1 MKSIRTKIMVGIVCT
16 VTVFLLI
23 VGGVSINMSYS
34 SSVSQLE
41 GTMKNTA
48 AIAASRIEKELE
60 AYRNVAI
67 SFGARS
73 DIAGN
78 TLTAE
83 EKETLMNQWA
93 QKYNMTRSNI
103 LDANGIGLLDGNDY
117 SDRDYYT
124 ECMKGNSY
132 ISTPVVSK
140 VTGKLTIIVAA
151 PLWENGV
158 VDSKV
163 IGVVYFVPQET
174 FLNDIVNSI
183 SISENGNAYMLDKN
197 GNTIAHEDIQVVR
210 NQENTIA
217 DSKNDPSLKDLAAY
231 ESKMIAGES
240 GSGTYK
246 YNGVAKYIA
255 YSPVA
260 NTDGWSVA
268 INAPVSDF
276 TQAIIQAIWVVVAL
290 VIVSIIAAMLISFR
304 LAVFISKPI
313 TLCANRLNLLAE
325 GDLRTPVPQITTKDE
340 TGVLA
345 KSTGIIVD
353 TLSALIDDECYLL
366 ESMAAGNFDVDSKD
380 KSLYRGDFTTLLT
393 SIENII
399 DKLSDTLHQ
408 INIAADQVSA
418 GSDQV
423 SAGAQALSQ
432 GATEQASS
440 VQELAATIT
449 EISNN
454 TLNTSNAAR
463 QASDTATNAGNQ
475 LMTTKD
481 KMGELVSAMQ
491 DIKNSSNQIRN
502 IIKTIE
508 DIAFQTNILA
518 LNAAVE
524 AARAGAAG
532 RGFAVVADE
541 VRNLASKS
549 SEASKNTSALIADSI
564 VSVERG
570 SNIVDEVAGLMDT
583 TAEGARAAV
592 AIMDTISQETDNEAQ
607 AIKQVTV
614 GIDQISSV
622 VQTNSATAEQSAAAS
637 EELSGQANMLRELIS
652 GFKLRNVSTGSSW
665 QSFGMSDSASNT
677 SDRESVPFGSDKY

>member
-1 MKSIRTKIMVGIVCT
+1 MKSIRTKIMAGIVCT
-16 VTVFLLI
+16 VTAFLLI
-23 VGGVSINMSYS
+23 VGGVSIYMSYS

-41 GTMKNTA
+41 DSMKTTA
-48 AIAASRIEKELE
+48 TITASRIEKELE
-60 AYRNVAI
+60 AYQNVAI

-83 EKETLMNQWA
+83 EKATLMNQWA

-140 VTGKLTIIVAA
+140 VTGELTIIVAA

-158 VDSKV
+158 VDSNV
-163 IGVVYFVPQET
+163 IGVVYFVPRET
-174 FLNDIVNSI
+174 FLNDIVSSI
-183 SISENGNAYMLDKN
+183 HISENGSAYMLDKN
-197 GNTIAHEDIQVVR
+197 GNTIAHEDIQMVR
-210 NQENTIA
+210 NQDNTIA

-240 GSGTYK
+240 GSGTYE
-246 YNGVAKYIA
+246 YNGETKYIA

-276 TQAIIQAIWVVVAL
+276 TQATVQAIWVVIAL
-290 VIVSIIAAMLISFR
+290 VIVSIIVAVLIGFR
-304 LAVFISKPI
+304 LAALISKPI

-440 VQELAATIT
+440 VEELAATIAD
-449 EISNN
+449 ISSQVTRNAENAKQASQKAN
-454 TLNTSNAAR
+454 TLGVELDEGTRQMNEMTAAM
-463 QASDTATNAGNQ
+463 D
-475 LMTTKD
+475 
-481 KMGELVSAMQ
+481 E
-491 DIKNSSNQIRN
+491 IRGKSQEIGK

-549 SEASKNTSALIADSI
+549 ADASKETSALIEDSVRAVENGSRVAAETAKTIMTVAEESRSI
-564 VSVERG
+564 VTT
-570 SNIVDEVAGLMDT
+570 IDE
-583 TAEGARAAV
+583 
-592 AIMDTISQETDNEAQ
+592 IAQ
-607 AIKQVTV
+607 ASMQQADAVVQVTQ
-614 GIDQISSV
+614 GMDQISSV
-622 VQTNSATAEQSAAAS
+622 VQTNSATAEESAAAS
-637 EELSGQANMLRELIS
+637 EELSSQASMLKELVGQFSFSEE
-652 GFKLRNVSTGSSW
+652 GGNVLTNNQHAVFRGSSFP
-665 QSFGMSDSASNT
+665 QDDSC
-677 SDRESVPFGSDKY
+677 DDKY

>member
-1 MKSIRTKIMVGIVCT
+1 MLLSATSLGHCT
-16 VTVFLLI
+16 GHL
-23 VGGVSINMSYS
+23 GC
-34 SSVSQLE
+34 
-41 GTMKNTA
+41 
-48 AIAASRIEKELE
+48 
-60 AYRNVAI
+60 
-67 SFGARS
+67 
-73 DIAGN
+73 
-78 TLTAE
+78 
-83 EKETLMNQWA
+83 
-93 QKYNMTRSNI
+93 
-103 LDANGIGLLDGNDY
+103 
-117 SDRDYYT
+117 DRPGDRFHY
-124 ECMKGNSY
+124 CGC
-132 ISTPVVSK
+132 
-140 VTGKLTIIVAA
+140 
-151 PLWENGV
+151 
-158 VDSKV
+158 
-163 IGVVYFVPQET
+163 
-174 FLNDIVNSI
+174 
-183 SISENGNAYMLDKN
+183 
-197 GNTIAHEDIQVVR
+197 
-210 NQENTIA
+210 A
-217 DSKNDPSLKDLAAY
+217 DRLP
-231 ESKMIAGES
+231 S
-240 GSGTYK
+240 GS
-246 YNGVAKYIA
+246 
-255 YSPVA
+255 SHL
-260 NTDGWSVA
+260 
-268 INAPVSDF
+268 
-276 TQAIIQAIWVVVAL
+276 QA
-290 VIVSIIAAMLISFR
+290 
-304 LAVFISKPI
+304 I

-481 KMGELVSAMQ
+481 KMEELVSAMQ

-549 SEASKNTSALIADSI
+549 S
-564 VSVERG
+564 G
-570 SNIVDEVAGLMDT
+570 GL
-583 TAEGARAAV
+583 
-592 AIMDTISQETDNEAQ
+592 QEH
-607 AIKQVTV
+607 
-614 GIDQISSV
+614 
-622 VQTNSATAEQSAAAS
+622 
-637 EELSGQANMLRELIS
+637 LCP
-652 GFKLRNVSTGSSW
+652 
-665 QSFGMSDSASNT
+665 
-677 SDRESVPFGSDKY
+677 DR

>member
-1 MKSIRTKIMVGIVCT
+1 
-16 VTVFLLI
+16 
-23 VGGVSINMSYS
+23 
-34 SSVSQLE
+34 
-41 GTMKNTA
+41 
-48 AIAASRIEKELE
+48 
-60 AYRNVAI
+60 
-67 SFGARS
+67 
-73 DIAGN
+73 
-78 TLTAE
+78 
-83 EKETLMNQWA
+83 
-93 QKYNMTRSNI
+93 
-103 LDANGIGLLDGNDY
+103 
-117 SDRDYYT
+117 
-124 ECMKGNSY
+124 
-132 ISTPVVSK
+132 
-140 VTGKLTIIVAA
+140 
-151 PLWENGV
+151 
-158 VDSKV
+158 
-163 IGVVYFVPQET
+163 
-174 FLNDIVNSI
+174 
-183 SISENGNAYMLDKN
+183 
-197 GNTIAHEDIQVVR
+197 
-210 NQENTIA
+210 
-217 DSKNDPSLKDLAAY
+217 
-231 ESKMIAGES
+231 
-240 GSGTYK
+240 
-246 YNGVAKYIA
+246 
-255 YSPVA
+255 
-260 NTDGWSVA
+260 
-268 INAPVSDF
+268 
-276 TQAIIQAIWVVVAL
+276 
-290 VIVSIIAAMLISFR
+290 MLISFR
-304 LAVFISKPI
+304 LAAFISKPI

-325 GDLRTPVPQITTKDE
+325 GDLRTPVPQITAKDE
-340 TGVLA
+340 TGTLA
-345 KSTGIIVD
+345 KSTGVIVD

-399 DKLSDTLHQ
+399 DKLSDTMHQ
-408 INIAADQVSA
+408 INIAADQGSA

-454 TLNTSNAAR
+454 TLNTSNSAR
-463 QASDTATNAGNQ
+463 QASDTANSAGNQ

-481 KMGELVSAMQ
+481 KMSELVSAMQ
-491 DIKNSSNQIRN
+491 DIRNSSNQIRN

-549 SEASKNTSALIADSI
+549 SEASKNTSTLIADSI

-570 SNIVDEVAGLMDT
+570 SSIVDEVADLMDKS
-583 TAEGARAAV
+583 AESARVAV
-592 AIMDTISQETDNEAQ
+592 SIMDTISQETDNEAQ

-652 GFKLRNVSTGSSW
+652 GFKLRNVSAGSTW

-677 SDRESVPFGSDKY
+677 SDRDSIPSSGDKY